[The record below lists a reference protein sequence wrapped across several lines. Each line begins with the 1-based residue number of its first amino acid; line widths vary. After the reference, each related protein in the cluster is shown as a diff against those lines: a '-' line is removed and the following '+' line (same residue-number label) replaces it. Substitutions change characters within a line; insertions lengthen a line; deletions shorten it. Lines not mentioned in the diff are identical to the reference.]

1 MTDDDFL
8 TALGISVPLGEEV
21 DLLYRA
27 LLEEALRID
36 DERSEY
42 CQKLE
47 TRIAEQGA
55 QIAELRRLMKTDA
68 QD

>member
-1 MTDDDFL
+1 MTDDEFL
-8 TALGISVPLGEEV
+8 TALGISVPLGAEV
-21 DLLYRA
+21 DRLYRA

-47 TRIAEQGA
+47 TRITEQDAE
-55 QIAELRRLMKTDA
+55 IAGLRRQLELDGQA
-68 QD
+68 